1 MQVRYWVFKDGDKT
15 VALRRQ
21 ATQPAPEWERLD
33 PQEAPAVVR
42 MLDDGS
48 GRSRWVVV
56 KIHEIDYHAL
66 LGDGWKEFA
75 FEPTSAQRERCKTNH
90 QGRSLEEVSAAEG
103 FRWEEL
109 VAILTDQPWR
119 RLVPMRAFTVAR
131 DWPLSVPQ

>member
-1 MQVRYWVFKDGDKT
+1 MQVHYWAYFD
-15 VALRRQ
+15 
-21 ATQPAPEWERLD
+21 APPFADSRSLIDLVRAPQSPSPEYEKVD
-33 PQEAPAVVR
+33 PQRAAA
-42 MLDDGS
+42 LAK
-48 GRSRWVVV
+48 GRHGWVVV

-66 LGDGWKEFA
+66 LGDGWKDFA
-75 FEPTSAQRERCKTNH
+75 FKPTDAQRERCRTNH

-119 RLVPMRAFTVAR
+119 RLVPMRTFTVAR